1 VTGAAATVVTLKGS
15 NLSGISHIV
24 FYNQADSA
32 EVTRADIVAAVPGSI
47 SFAIPTTPALA
58 TGTTYTIRLVIADGA
73 NNGAGT
79 LYSTGT
85 TVTH

>member
-1 VTGAAATVVTLKGS
+1 
-15 NLSGISHIV
+15 
-24 FYNQADSA
+24 
-32 EVTRADIVAAVPGSI
+32 VTRADIVAAVPGSI